1 MPPTLSK
8 PSSAASASL
17 FYITLGALMTVW
29 SGIWYIY
36 LRNNPPEHPA
46 SHYFCYG
53 FLGTG
58 LVLLAIGLTLG
69 PLSRWA
75 RHAELPPTEATPEVP
90 KVQTNAAVAS
100 APAPARAPDRV

>member
-36 LRNNPPEHPA
+36 LRNNPPEHPS

-58 LVLLAIGLTLG
+58 LVLLGIGLALG
-69 PLSRWA
+69 PLARLA
-75 RHAELPPTEATPEVP
+75 RHAELPPAEATPEVS
-90 KVQTNAAVAS
+90 KVQPNANANAAAAA
-100 APAPARAPDRV
+100 APAPDRV